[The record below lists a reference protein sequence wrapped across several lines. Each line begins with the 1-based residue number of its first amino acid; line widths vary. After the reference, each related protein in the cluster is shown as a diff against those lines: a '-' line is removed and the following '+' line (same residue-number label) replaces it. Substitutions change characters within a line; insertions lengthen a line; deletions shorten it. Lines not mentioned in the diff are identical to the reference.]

1 MIVPKNVFCGAT
13 WPLRTGMFVQVFGFL
28 CTMTSPRIS
37 YSAPAQSTQPAT
49 LCDKSS
55 SSGARKS
62 LPISTTSRDTLFLL
76 ESDSSPSFFLFLS
89 FFLSLLSFSIFFF
102 PGAARTLLSGAGR
115 GGVSRR
121 RWRVGKDYKG
131 NRSLAPNIANFPKQM
146 AVTRQFPTL

>member
-37 YSAPAQSTQPAT
+37 YTAPAQSTEPAT

-89 FFLSLLSFSIFFF
+89 FSPCFLFYFF
-102 PGAARTLLSGAGR
+102 PGGARTLLSGAGR